1 MQSARFKSPP
11 PPGRAQRGV
20 VLIVALIVLV
30 LITIVSV
37 TAIRATTT
45 DERMAGNARDR
56 DKAFQ
61 AAEAAVRSCLAPLD
75 TDTPALG
82 SITVHTPAAT
92 GTTPVWEVADNWD
105 ADSTASFAV
114 TSPGS
119 ADDAGLKA
127 QPRCMIERLNATPA
141 SYRVTGRAVG
151 ASEDTVV
158 MLQATIS
165 AE

>member
-1 MQSARFKSPP
+1 MQPARFKSPP
-11 PPGRAQRGV
+11 PPASAQRGV

-75 TDTPALG
+75 SDTPALG
-82 SITVHTPAAT
+82 GITVHPPAAI
-92 GTTPVWEVADNWD
+92 GATPVWEVVENWRD
-105 ADSTASFAV
+105 DSTASFAV
-114 TSPGS
+114 TSLGS
-119 ADDAGLKA
+119 AEDAGLKA
-127 QPRCMIERLNATPA
+127 QPRCMIEQLNVTPA
-141 SYRVTGRAVG
+141 SYRVTGRAMG
-151 ASEDTVV
+151 ASEDTIV